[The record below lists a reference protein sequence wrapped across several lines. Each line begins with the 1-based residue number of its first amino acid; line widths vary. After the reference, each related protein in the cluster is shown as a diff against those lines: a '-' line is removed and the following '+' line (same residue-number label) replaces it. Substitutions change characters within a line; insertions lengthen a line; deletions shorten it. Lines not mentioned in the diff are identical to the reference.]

1 MNTLTVA
8 VAPPEAGSRTLTGV
22 VELKTSLIDL
32 YGEGGNAISYE
43 REDPFIRKE
52 YKEQL
57 AREGVEFDLD
67 ETDSSA
73 AGNSI

>member
-1 MNTLTVA
+1 MRMLVFQGGLPGGPYRNFGGRRGKSI
-8 VAPPEAGSRTLTGV
+8 AGKNL
-22 VELKTSLIDL
+22 E
-32 YGEGGNAISYE
+32 EGGNAISYE